1 MSERPAMLPAL
12 EKAVTGIAGFD
23 ICGGL
28 SRGHAMLVFGGPGK
42 RDGDCRR
49 GKAVGDLSNTAGVL
63 HALGLP
69 QLAPQRERETS

>member
-1 MSERPAMLPAL
+1 MSARSQGSPAL

-28 SRGHAMLVFGGPGK
+28 PRGHATLVCGGPGQ

-49 GKAVGDLSNTAGVL
+49 GKGVGDLSNTAGVL

-69 QLAPQRERETS
+69 QMAL